1 VGFWVPASLPNMSFG
16 RNSLPA
22 IVTVLLVAGFW
33 LYGAALV
40 TRVGYLAVP
49 SAVGLPYGLP
59 GGAAMPGTPIG
70 PLAEL
75 LAGLIL
81 VAVVA
86 STRRGFWATW
96 GAFVLGAA
104 LANLPR
110 SALLAHSAQAGLGTY
125 GLLLAG
131 GLAAGLLWGTAL
143 GWTAGLAALPRRR
156 DGDRP
161 RAGIDSKG

>member
-1 VGFWVPASLPNMSFG
+1 MSFG

-22 IVTVLLVAGFW
+22 IVTVLIVAGFW

-40 TRVGYLAVP
+40 TRVGHLAVP

-59 GGAAMPGTPIG
+59 GGSALPGTLG
-70 PLAEL
+70 ALTEL
-75 LAGLIL
+75 LAGLVL

-86 STRRGFWATW
+86 STRRGFWTTW
-96 GAFVLGAA
+96 GAFALGAA

-110 SALLAHSAQAGLGTY
+110 SALPAHSAEAGPGTY

-131 GLAAGLLWGTAL
+131 GLVAGLLWGAAL

-156 DGDRP
+156 EGDRS
-161 RAGIDSKG
+161 RAGIDSRG